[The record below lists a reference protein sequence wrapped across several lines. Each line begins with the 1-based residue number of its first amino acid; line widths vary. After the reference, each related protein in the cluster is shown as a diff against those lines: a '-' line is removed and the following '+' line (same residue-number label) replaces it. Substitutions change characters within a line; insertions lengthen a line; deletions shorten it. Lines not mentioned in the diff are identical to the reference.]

1 MNNKD
6 ATSNESGKVNVEK
19 NDQELLRELGPLI
32 KNHEIETNRN
42 LIEVGNPEE
51 AEAKLLQELGI
62 RIKIYGLL
70 HPYSMHLFNILGRLY
85 SDAKNFRGMVNL
97 LRPLMETQ
105 IKALG
110 PEDPNTLFTMNKL
123 GRKLAVC
130 EEHEEAEELF
140 RKSLEGFE
148 KIWGSDHPM
157 TRRCRSDHHLHLSR
171 KPVSGPID
179 NH

>member
-6 ATSNESGKVNVEK
+6 ATSNESAKVNEEK

-70 HPYSMHLFNILGRLY
+70 HPYSMHVFNVLGRLY

-148 KIWGSDHPM
+148 KLWGADHLI
-157 TRRCRSDHHLHLSR
+157 TRRCRSDMKRLKEYSLINR
-171 KPVSGPID
+171 KDS
-179 NH
+179 